1 MYVIILYLSP
11 KAREYYRVNVDK
23 KQPRFQS
30 QKSFVTQGNERRAE
44 EEAARLRNT
53 PLLQGEDAA
62 AAGALTVREG
72 EDETVTTG
80 PGAGAG
86 APGDGGGKD
95 DADEER
101 GILGK
106 ISTVVCWPWNFLFR
120 WTCPECAVGK
130 RWEKLYP
137 LTFFVSFI
145 WVAVFSFMISAV
157 VERWVNKTNLSGGF
171 FGLFLVSMGAEIPDT
186 IQSVTVARRGYGSM
200 AVSNS
205 IGSQIINILIGL
217 GLPWT
222 IANFASGDG
231 GGVKLTGHKSLQVAA
246 FFQSGAVVFNFVLLI
261 GFALVQKTNK
271 AVLSKW
277 KGIVFIV
284 MYIVIAIAYCIWSF
298 TSTPAAGSGN
308 ATRAVG
314 AVGVA

>member
-1 MYVIILYLSP
+1 MSP

-44 EEAARLRNT
+44 EEEAARLRNT

-62 AAGALTVREG
+62 VADALTVREG
-72 EDETVTTG
+72 EDETVNT
-80 PGAGAG
+80 GAG
-86 APGDGGGKD
+86 APGDGGGTD
-95 DADEER
+95 DADAER

-106 ISTVVCWPWNFLFR
+106 ISTVICWPWNFLFR

-137 LTFFVSFI
+137 LTFFASFI

-157 VERWVNKTNLSGGF
+157 VQRWVNKTNVSSGF

-222 IANFASGDG
+222 IANLASGDG

-308 ATRAVG
+308 ATGVVG
-314 AVGVA
+314 IA